1 VLAERSINPGAPA
14 LAGVAALVALASA
27 AAVASGSDRVFIG
40 AVALAAGGAI
50 LYLALNVEPAWP
62 LSIGIALSVFSG
74 HSDRLGFPIG
84 PDRLLL
90 AAGLLGVA
98 LAGFP
103 DADGRVRRSPL
114 RVETA
119 HWLLFAAL
127 AWAIASAAWA
137 GTLTDPTGFFAL
149 LDRFGLVPFVAFLV
163 APVVFRNE
171 RQRAILLGTL
181 IVTGAYLG
189 LTALFEGVGL
199 DALVFPGYITDPSV
213 GIHADRARGPFAQA
227 VAMGL
232 GLFTCGGAA
241 ALGVARWRDRPW
253 LRAACVAVAGL
264 CALGI
269 VLTLTRAIWLGAV
282 LAAVVVVV
290 AVPRLW
296 RAAPV
301 ALVAAGL
308 LVAGALAVVPGLRS
322 SADERSTAESP
333 VWVREN
339 TNRAA
344 LRIIAERPLTGVGWE
359 RFKDESP
366 HWIRQQSDI
375 PMAGVGEGVHNVFLA
390 NASELGLP
398 GTFLWLAGGVLGIGG
413 ALVRRVSPE
422 LRPWQILLLG
432 VTVMVV
438 VAGSLGPL
446 PYAFPLLALWTLAG
460 AVGASATG
468 KRSRTF

>member
-1 VLAERSINPGAPA
+1 L
-14 LAGVAALVALASA
+14 
-27 AAVASGSDRVFIG
+27 IG
-40 AVALAAGGAI
+40 
-50 LYLALNVEPAWP
+50 
-62 LSIGIALSVFSG
+62 
-74 HSDRLGFPIG
+74 
-84 PDRLLL
+84 
-90 AAGLLGVA
+90 AGLLGVA
-98 LAGFP
+98 LAGLR
-103 DADGRVRRSPL
+103 DEDGRMRRPPL
-114 RVETA
+114 RVESA

-127 AWAIASAAWA
+127 TWAAASAAWA
-137 GTLTDPTGFFAL
+137 GTLTQPTGFFAL
-149 LDRFGLVPFVAFLV
+149 LDRFGLMPFLAFLV
-163 APVVFRNE
+163 APVAFRTE

-199 DALVFPGYITDPSV
+199 DSLVVPGYITDPSV
-213 GIHADRARGPFAQA
+213 GIHADRARGPFVQA

-232 GLFTCGGAA
+232 GLFICGGAA
-241 ALGVARWRDRPW
+241 VLGAVRWRDRPW
-253 LRAACVAVAGL
+253 LRAASVAVAAL
-264 CALGI
+264 CALGM

-282 LAAVVVVV
+282 LAAVVVVF

-301 ALVAAGL
+301 AAIGGVL
-308 LVAGALAVVPGLRS
+308 LVVSALALVPGLRT
-322 SADERSTAESP
+322 SAGERSSAESP

-339 TNRAA
+339 TNLAA
-344 LRIIAERPLTGVGWE
+344 LRIIEARPLTGVGWE
-359 RFKDESP
+359 RFKDVNP
-366 HWIRQQSDI
+366 HWIRQQPDI

-398 GTFLWLAGGVLGIGG
+398 GTFLWLAGVAVGIGG

-432 VTVMVV
+432 VTVMMV

-460 AVGASATG
+460 TVAAGALRE
-468 KRSRTF
+468 RSGVSGRV